1 MQKRMILLFTVL
13 LISSC
18 ATYRDAN
25 TSGYSVISGGFTDQK
40 VSNGIYKVETQ
51 SGVSVFANGAGAINV
66 WHKRAAAL
74 CPGGYNVYDTSAG
87 KSHEGEAFNVITHA
101 ELDTYKG
108 FASGYAICNNVTI
121 PMEEIVS
128 IINAQ
133 EQADLDKL
141 LSEDL

>member
-1 MQKRMILLFTVL
+1 MKKLSICFCIL

-18 ATYRDAN
+18 TSYRNAN
-25 TSGYSVISGGFTDQK
+25 TDGYSVIRGGFTDQK
-40 VSNGIYKVETQ
+40 ISNGIYRIETR
-51 SGVSVFANGAGAINV
+51 SGVSVFANEAGPINI
-66 WHKRAAAL
+66 WQRRAAAL
-74 CPGGYNVYDTSAG
+74 CPGGYYVYDSSAG
-87 KSHEGEAFNVITHA
+87 KSHEGEAFNVITHD
-101 ELDTYKG
+101 ELNTYAG

-121 PMEEIVS
+121 PMDEIVS